1 MIALPSSDSRL
12 PWLAAKLPALSSVL
26 LVLLVAYSSATLV
39 WQIVLPPPPADTI
52 SVDEARTL
60 VRTKGQRARYDL
72 QIAQLHLF
80 GKAAIKK
87 EREAPT
93 APKTRLNLTLRGV
106 LATGGED
113 ALAIIASGAANERFY
128 HLGDAIPGGATL
140 KAVYPDRVLL
150 ERNSNMETLP
160 LPKSQDAGVEFSRS
174 PPTSDVS
181 LSGTPEVAQKLSQF
195 RKQVLMHPEKLGK
208 MIQAKPLIQNGQF
221 KGYQLLPRGNSELFK
236 NVGLQS
242 GDIVIAVNGVS
253 IDRPEKGLNA
263 LQKLVNASEVT
274 VTLLRE
280 GSEVTIHH
288 DLGADQ

>member
-1 MIALPSSDSRL
+1 MIALPSSNSRL
-12 PWLAAKLPALSSVL
+12 PWVAAKLPVLTSAL
-26 LVLLVAYSSATLV
+26 LVILVTYSFATLL
-39 WQIVLPPPPADTI
+39 WQIVLPPPPDDTVR
-52 SVDEARTL
+52 VDETRIFARTE
-60 VRTKGQRARYDL
+60 GQRPRDDL

-80 GKAAIKK
+80 GKPSIKK

-93 APKTRLNLTLRGV
+93 APKTRLNLILRGV

-113 ALAIIASGAANERFY
+113 ALAIIASGGADERFY
-128 HLGDAIPGGATL
+128 HVGDAIPGGATL

-150 ERNSNMETLP
+150 ERNLNMETLP
-160 LPKSQDAGVEFSRS
+160 LPKSQDAGIEFSTNS
-174 PPTSDVS
+174 GTSDVS
-181 LSGTPEVAQKLSQF
+181 RLGSPRVAQKLSQL
-195 RKQVLMHPEKLGK
+195 RTQVLRHPEKLGK
-208 MIQAKPLIQNGQF
+208 MIQAKPLTQDGRF
-221 KGYQLLPRGNSELFK
+221 KGYQLSPRGNPELFN

-274 VTLLRE
+274 VTVLRD

-288 DLGADQ
+288 DLASDQ